1 MRELGSSAIMV
12 AMGLAVLGV
21 PLAVN
26 GARTGR
32 RDLVRGAYA
41 VVYTNWALL
50 AVANL
55 AMVWAL
61 VSHDFSVS
69 YVSQV
74 GSRATPLFYT
84 IISLWGALEGSI
96 LFWAWV
102 LALYSTLRSEEHT
115 SELQSHVNIVCRF
128 LLEETIIS
136 SRCLTLIRC

>member
-1 MRELGSSAIMV
+1 MTREIGSSAVMV

-21 PLAVN
+21 PLAIN
-26 GARTGR
+26 GARSGR
-32 RDLVRGAYA
+32 RDLVQGAYA

-50 AVANL
+50 AIANL

-69 YVSQV
+69 YVAQV

-96 LFWAWV
+96 LFWGFI
-102 LALYSTLRSEEHT
+102 LASYAAAVVWINRRREGAM
-115 SELQSHVNIVCRF
+115 VP
-128 LLEETIIS
+128 
-136 SRCLTLIRC
+136 